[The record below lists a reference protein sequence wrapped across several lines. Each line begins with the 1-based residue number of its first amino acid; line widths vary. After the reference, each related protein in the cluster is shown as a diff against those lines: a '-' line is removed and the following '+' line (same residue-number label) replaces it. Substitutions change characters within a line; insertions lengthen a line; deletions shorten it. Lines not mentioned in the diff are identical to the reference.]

1 MAEQRNPYGA
11 PQSKLADPPPQ
22 PGSPYKAVA
31 LGLATDFGGTIA
43 LSVVLAFMQSVM
55 LASSGMTAEEIEA
68 SLKTIDTGSW
78 LVWVGGLGGCAFSG
92 PGGYVCARVAGQ
104 SEYTLGVI
112 LAVLV
117 VVLGEV
123 FFGGGNLD
131 FGLSI
136 VLHAVGVMAIMA
148 GAWFGKQRN
157 RRAKA
162 AVAQ

>member
-1 MAEQRNPYGA
+1 MEPRNPYGA
-11 PQSKLADPPPQ
+11 PQAKLADPAPR

-43 LSVVLAFMQSVM
+43 LSVVLAFLQSVM
-55 LASSGMTAEEIEA
+55 LASGGMTAEEITA
-68 SLKTIDTGSW
+68 SLQTIDTGSW
-78 LVWVGGLGGCAFSG
+78 LFWVGSAGGLAFSAL
-92 PGGYVCARVAGQ
+92 GGYVCARIADQ

-123 FFGGGNLD
+123 VFGGGNLD
-131 FGLSI
+131 LGLTI
-136 VLHAVGVMAIMA
+136 VMHAAGVLAVLA
-148 GAWFGKQRN
+148 GSHAGKTRN

-162 AVAQ
+162 TAA